1 MNTRNSLRL
10 VSFAACMLLTLPAVA
25 QDNAPRVRGIPAAL
39 AVEAAQAAQALCAAH
54 GNNTTALVVDAA
66 GLPIVML
73 SANGAGAL
81 GQRLVAAKANIAA
94 KLKMSS
100 AEAARRY
107 KTEDAILF
115 QLASDPGMGIPLAGG
130 LPIAMRG
137 EAQGAIAVSGASKE
151 VSDEQCAQAGFDKI
165 KDRLN

>member
-1 MNTRNSLRL
+1 MRRGILFC
-10 VSFAACMLLTLPAVA
+10 VCAAALTTAPALA
-25 QDNAPRVRGIPAAL
+25 QDNAPRVKGIPAAL
-39 AVEAAQAAQALCAAH
+39 ALEAAQAAQALCASH
-54 GNNTTALVVDAA
+54 GNTTTALVVDQA

-81 GQRLVAAKANIAA
+81 GQRLVTAKANIAA

-107 KTEDAILF
+107 KTEDPILF
-115 QLASDPGMGIPLAGG
+115 QLALDPAMGIPLPGG
-130 LPIAMRG
+130 LPLLAQG
-137 EAQGAIAVSGASKE
+137 EIQGAIAVSGASKE
-151 VSDEQCAQAGFDKI
+151 VNDEQCAQAGLDKI

>member
-1 MNTRNSLRL
+1 MRKYASPFFL
-10 VSFAACMLLTLPAVA
+10 FAAFALAAPAAA
-25 QDNAPRVRGIPAAL
+25 QDNAPRVKGIATAL
-39 AVEAAQAAQALCAAH
+39 AIEAAEAAQALCAQH
-54 GNNTTALVVDAA
+54 GNATTALVVDQA

-81 GQRLVAAKANIAA
+81 GQRLVTAKANIAA

-107 KTEDAILF
+107 NTEDPILF
-115 QLASDPGMGIPLAGG
+115 QLALDPSMGIPLPGG
-130 LPIAMRG
+130 FPILAHG
-137 EAQGAIAVSGASKE
+137 EAMGAIAVSGASKE
-151 VSDEQCAQAGFDKI
+151 VNDEQCAQAGLDRI